1 MRKLTLLA
9 GATLL
14 ALFGLSG
21 CNPGEIEDVTTVAP
35 IRAEDPDYG
44 AEAGI
49 QAQIDQA
56 PGNQPQAL
64 AKTRYFASR
73 YDAFA
78 LLASERAYDQSQT
91 AARLVNEGGFF
102 GTVFVETPAAD
113 DVPPVL
119 EPLPAWRLAGVMVG
133 NGVVALLDKGNEVV
147 DIRPGQ
153 TIEGTEWVV
162 VSIDTEKAVLERAGN
177 KLPRRFEVPLQQ
189 PGAGGGGGTGG
200 GGAQGGGDQGGAPGA
215 GSAGGGMMGPGGG
228 RGSSRA
234 DD

>member
-9 GATLL
+9 GAAVL
-14 ALFGLSG
+14 ALFGLGG
-21 CNPGEIEDVTTVAP
+21 CDAGPIEDATTVAP
-35 IRAEDPDYG
+35 IRAEEPDYG

-49 QAQIDQA
+49 LAQIDQS
-56 PGNQPQAL
+56 PGNQPLAL

-91 AARLVNEGGFF
+91 AARLVNDGGFF

-162 VSIDTEKAVLERAGN
+162 VSIDTEKAVLERSGN

-189 PGAGGGGGTGG
+189 PGAGAGGGTGG
-200 GGAQGGGDQGGAPGA
+200 GGAQGGGEQGAPGTS
-215 GSAGGGMMGPGGG
+215 GAGGGMNGPGGG